1 MSFRLRMT
9 LLFTGVLSAVILII
23 GFSVYSLVSYQ
34 LREQLDGVLIETR
47 NRLITSAEVNSFG
60 KVTLITLTETDFS
73 QTIIIQ
79 LWDENG
85 ELISASDN
93 IRLFQGSIDPKQ
105 LDATQ
110 VVFNDVWIETAHL
123 RVMSSPLMLDGKAVG
138 VLQVGTSLVPIDTT
152 QDTLISVLLI
162 TLLGAVAIATVLG
175 GVVIGNALK
184 PLVIAKDIAVQISN
198 ADDLSRRIPYKDP
211 G

>member
-47 NRLITSAEVNSFG
+47 NRLIASAEVNSFG

-85 ELISASDN
+85 QLVNSSDN
-93 IRLFQGSIDPKQ
+93 IRLFQGSIDP
-105 LDATQ
+105 DA
-110 VVFNDVWIETAHL
+110 IRYL
-123 RVMSSPLMLDGKAVG
+123 SSGI
-138 VLQVGTSLVPIDTT
+138 Q
-152 QDTLISVLLI
+152 
-162 TLLGAVAIATVLG
+162 
-175 GVVIGNALK
+175 
-184 PLVIAKDIAVQISN
+184 
-198 ADDLSRRIPYKDP
+198 
-211 G
+211 